1 MPKLNAH
8 LGYQFT
14 EFDPLERFAQA
25 ACTLVFFER
34 KDRLADSLALALEA
48 AADIAEE

>member
-25 ACTLVFFER
+25 AMAGFKAVEWP
-34 KDRLADSLALALEA
+34 AV
-48 AADIAEE
+48 